1 IPRPARRRASVLV
14 GVSGGV
20 AFEAV
25 GAASPAGGVDVGVA
39 IGRRLSMEAG
49 GRHVL
54 ARSSALDPGE
64 VRVSLDAAVLRLC
77 AAVAGVERALEARV
91 CAAGAAGVLR
101 GEGAGYP
108 PSIAASS
115 AWLAAGGGLAGRWR
129 LDARWRLV
137 LGAEALA
144 PVRQGTFS
152 EHNLRLMLLESAL
165 AEMDPA
171 LCEVFVL
178 FELDELSGQEI
189 SDALS
194 VPLGTVYSRLQLA
207 RESFRRTVDR
217 VEAGRRAPRKRVG
230 DRA

>member
-108 PSIAASS
+108 TSIAASS
-115 AWLAAGGGLAGRWR
+115 AWLAAGGGLDGRWR
-129 LDARWRLV
+129 LDDRWLLV

-144 PVRQGTFS
+144 PLRQDTFS
-152 EHNLRLMLLESAL
+152 VQNRGVAFRSSAVSWTMRLGVA
-165 AEMDPA
+165 
-171 LCEVFVL
+171 V
-178 FELDELSGQEI
+178 
-189 SDALS
+189 
-194 VPLGTVYSRLQLA
+194 
-207 RESFRRTVDR
+207 R
-217 VEAGRRAPRKRVG
+217 VW
-230 DRA
+230 